1 MCGHSLGLRGVDT
14 VATELKIES
23 VNLYRVAS
31 LYPAREKMLRG
42 KRGWLRL
49 ESHQTPMYQ
58 GQVDKN
64 VQKWVSGGAGKE
76 EQTQTLSPES
86 TVKDTSPGE

>member
-23 VNLYRVAS
+23 INLYRVAS

-42 KRGWLRL
+42 KNNNDELIRAALSQDASDSSWNL
-49 ESHQTPMYQ
+49 YC
-58 GQVDKN
+58 K
-64 VQKWVSGGAGKE
+64 GKE
-76 EQTQTLSPES
+76 LDENRKCSE
-86 TVKDTSPGE
+86 VV